1 MLNDRTEYL
10 KLQRLLIVSLL
21 VTGLGS
27 RLGHQNKITSCLLV
41 ICAYLSASKSNKTF
55 YESVRTPQ
63 DLIMICY
70 TGIYLSAVV
79 ER

>member
-1 MLNDRTEYL
+1 MSLKVTE
-10 KLQRLLIVSLL
+10 
-21 VTGLGS
+21 LGS
-27 RLGHQNKITSCLLV
+27 RLGHQNKITNRLLV
-41 ICAYLSASKSNKTF
+41 ICAYLSASKFNKTF

-70 TGIYLSAVV
+70 TRIYLSAVA

>member
-1 MLNDRTEYL
+1 M
-10 KLQRLLIVSLL
+10 SLL
-21 VTGLGS
+21 VTEVGPGLEE
-27 RLGHQNKITSCLLV
+27 QNKITRCLLV
-41 ICAYLSASKSNKTF
+41 ISAYLSASKSNKSL

-70 TGIYLSAVV
+70 TGIYLSAEV